1 MTHDTHPTPRRRGRQ
16 PVGDQAMTPAERK
29 AAQRERERARFVTY
43 SPAELQAIG
52 SDGLLQEL
60 GRLITAGRPALA
72 RAIWAVL
79 EARACAVRAEMHPE
93 QEALAQ
99 ECEESERRAGPRTR
113 N

>member
-1 MTHDTHPTPRRRGRQ
+1 
-16 PVGDQAMTPAERK
+16 MTPAERK

-60 GRLITAGRPALA
+60 GRLVTAGRPAIA
-72 RAIWAVL
+72 GAIWAVL
-79 EARACAVRAEMHPE
+79 EARAAAVRAEMHPE

-99 ECEESERRAGPRTR
+99 ECAEIERRAGPRP
-113 N
+113 